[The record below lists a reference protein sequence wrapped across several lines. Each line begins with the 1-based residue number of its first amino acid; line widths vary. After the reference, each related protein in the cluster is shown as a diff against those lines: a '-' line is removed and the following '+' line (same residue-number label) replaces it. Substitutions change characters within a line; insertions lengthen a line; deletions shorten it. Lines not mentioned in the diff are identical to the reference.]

1 MDIAY
6 ARSKALAGQSRAEHR
21 LGYEGHNRRPL
32 KTTMRK
38 LQARRHR
45 RFWNQLAG
53 PWPTAGARCRSPRD
67 PPRPTRVYL
76 HHPVPGLSGPGSF
89 PTADRTP
96 RSSLR
101 IPVG

>member
-45 RFWNQLAG
+45 RFWNQLARAMAHRG
-53 PWPTAGARCRSPRD
+53 GAVPLTA
-67 PPRPTRVYL
+67 
-76 HHPVPGLSGPGSF
+76 
-89 PTADRTP
+89 
-96 RSSLR
+96 
-101 IPVG
+101 